1 MVNEDT
7 DMNALNNDLKVFW
20 DNMSSSSP
28 NLRDEPSPVT
38 IYKLTTAF
46 TSELNK
52 GLKSGESPDTLKSFK
67 RLKDLSQ
74 EGDNIVR
81 LLCQCLTKE
90 VSIES

>member
-1 MVNEDT
+1 MVNEGT

-28 NLRDEPSPVT
+28 NLRDEPPPIT

-52 GLKSGESPDTLKSFK
+52 SLKSGESADTLKTFK

-74 EGDNIVR
+74 EGDNIIR

-90 VSIES
+90 VSIQS